1 MHSSTKLW
9 TLTDL
14 LLLVFLLLDVFLS
27 GSLIELALP
36 VIVIG
41 GRQHCCLHLLL
52 ITAPAI
58 AAAKATG
65 VPCAALLVCHT
76 WELLPLPEV
85 ILRAAS
91 MSAAERKRWQIAIQ
105 VLAARG
111 QLGGGEA
118 DAGGDL
124 PQVVVLVAAP
134 PVPAILVPCTVD
146 DPLLF
151 VDPIEALVEEAGKLV
166 AKWYTVAVIKAAL
179 AAALESKGG
188 GAGEDDQAQSCLH
201 IGDQHQLDSAQPRC
215 HASQGQ
221 KVSHPS
227 IYSLVEVNQAIK

>member
-14 LLLVFLLLDVFLS
+14 LLLVFLLIDVFLS
-27 GSLIELALP
+27 GSLIELALS

-41 GRQHCCLHLLL
+41 GRWHCCLHLLL

-76 WELLPLPEV
+76 RELLPLPEV

-91 MSAAERKRWQIAIQ
+91 VSAAERKRWQIAIQ
-105 VLAARG
+105 VIAAG
-111 QLGGGEA
+111 DQLRGGEA

-124 PQVVVLVAAP
+124 PQ
-134 PVPAILVPCTVD
+134 
-146 DPLLF
+146 
-151 VDPIEALVEEAGKLV
+151 
-166 AKWYTVAVIKAAL
+166 
-179 AAALESKGG
+179 
-188 GAGEDDQAQSCLH
+188 
-201 IGDQHQLDSAQPRC
+201 
-215 HASQGQ
+215 
-221 KVSHPS
+221 
-227 IYSLVEVNQAIK
+227 